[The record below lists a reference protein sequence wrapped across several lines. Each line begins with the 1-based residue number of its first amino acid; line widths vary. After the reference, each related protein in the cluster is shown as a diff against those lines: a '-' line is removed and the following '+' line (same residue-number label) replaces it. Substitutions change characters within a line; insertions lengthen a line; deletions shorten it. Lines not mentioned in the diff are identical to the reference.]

1 MAVAALA
8 LYFAGA
14 QQRLKYALGLRA
26 RFVPL
31 VERALLCALYL
42 AYLPWCLSVSRHLLC
57 VEMHVTAAWQRR
69 WTCASLDA
77 AQGLCAAKQRCGMQ
91 GGGGPDAA
99 TGGVWGVLAWTCA
112 ALFAAGLPALF
123 SALVRRGTPFAGR
136 RRHEQWLQSIE
147 AEYML
152 HLSSLWSH
160 QHYALIASFRRP
172 WAHYYTASLVLKAGL
187 AAALAASWDTELILF
202 GTLPGLSPTCA
213 RQCLQA
219 LRGALRRQSWVQACA
234 TGATLCEI

>member
-31 VERALLCALYL
+31 VERALLCSLYL

-91 GGGGPDAA
+91 GGGGP
-99 TGGVWGVLAWTCA
+99 GWGWGCIAEREK
-112 ALFAAGLPALF
+112 LFMGKSCLW
-123 SALVRRGTPFAGR
+123 ALVAMG
-136 RRHEQWLQSIE
+136 
-147 AEYML
+147 
-152 HLSSLWSH
+152 
-160 QHYALIASFRRP
+160 
-172 WAHYYTASLVLKAGL
+172 
-187 AAALAASWDTELILF
+187 
-202 GTLPGLSPTCA
+202 
-213 RQCLQA
+213 
-219 LRGALRRQSWVQACA
+219 
-234 TGATLCEI
+234 